1 MNPLQTS
8 ARLLAI
14 SILDTSW
21 NKAALTDLLSSALS
35 GGPPNPSTLAARI
48 FFHCGTERSPSFSRL
63 VEVLAADDDFRQ
75 RFSQSGAA
83 KTAIRLQLQPT
94 TMQAMVSGLVTLPVP
109 LIPTVHDLAMWLG
122 LSDKELEWFAGINRR
137 HDPKQNP
144 KLHHY
149 HYEWQPRTHGHQRLL
164 EKPKHRLKAVQRSIL
179 REILNRVPVHT
190 SAHGF
195 CRGRSCRTSV
205 MPHLGQDVLLRL
217 DLKNFFPSIN
227 RARVQAVFRSL
238 GYPSG
243 VSRALAGLCT
253 HGTSAR
259 LAGRTFQQLPWDSRK
274 LLSGPHLPQGAPT
287 SPALANL
294 CAWHFD
300 SRLHGL
306 AQRLHLH
313 YTRYADDLAI
323 SGTINHHYLARIVQ
337 PLIGAIALEE
347 GFRLNYRKTR
357 TMTRAQRQSF
367 CGITVN
373 VRPNLERCEYET
385 LKATLFNCAIH
396 GPLSQNRDK
405 RHDFRQHLQGRVS
418 HASFLNPK
426 RGKKLQSL
434 LEQIR
439 WN

>member
-14 SILDTSW
+14 SILDTPW
-21 NKAALTDLLSSALS
+21 NKAALTDLISSALS

-48 FFHCGTERSPSFSRL
+48 FFHCGTERSPTFSRL
-63 VEVLAADDDFRQ
+63 VEFLTTDDDFRQ
-75 RFSQSGAA
+75 RFSQSGAE
-83 KTAIRLQLQPT
+83 KTGIRLQIQST
-94 TMQAMVSGLVTLPVP
+94 TMQAMISGLVTLPVP
-109 LIPTVHDLAMWLG
+109 LIPTTHDLAMWLG
-122 LSDKELEWFAGINRR
+122 LSDKELEWFAGVNRR
-137 HDPKQNP
+137 HDPKQIR

-149 HYEWQPRTHGHQRLL
+149 HYEWQARTHGHQRLL
-164 EKPKHRLKAVQRSIL
+164 EKPKHRLKAIQKRIL
-179 REILNRVPVHT
+179 GDILNRVPVHA

-205 MPHLGQDVLLRL
+205 IPHLGQDVLLRL
-217 DLKNFFPSIN
+217 DLKNFFPSISM
-227 RARVQAVFRSL
+227 ARTQAVFRSL

-243 VSRALAGLCT
+243 VSRALAGLST
-253 HGTSAR
+253 HRTSAH
-259 LAGRTFQQLPWDSRK
+259 LSGSTFQQLPWDSRK
-274 LLSGPHLPQGAPT
+274 LLSDRHLPQGAPT

-300 SRLHGL
+300 SRLQGL
-306 AQRLHLH
+306 TQRLDLH

-323 SGTINHHYLARIVQ
+323 SGTINQHYLAGIVQ

-373 VRPNLERCEYET
+373 VRPNLERCEYER
-385 LKATLFNCAIH
+385 LKATLFNCVMH
-396 GPLSQNRDK
+396 GPVSQNREK

-418 HASFLNPK
+418 NAFFLNPR

-434 LEQIR
+434 MEQIR
-439 WN
+439 WD